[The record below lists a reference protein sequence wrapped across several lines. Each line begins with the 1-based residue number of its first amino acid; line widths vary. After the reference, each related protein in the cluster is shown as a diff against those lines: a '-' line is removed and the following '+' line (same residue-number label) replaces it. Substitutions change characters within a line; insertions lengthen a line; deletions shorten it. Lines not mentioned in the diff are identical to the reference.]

1 MAAEGILQQL
11 CKKISNKRHW
21 IQTKAQDS
29 SRKLLIPLL
38 SKGQY
43 AQDQPEESRT
53 CVTPYH
59 TKCLLKRTICRNQE
73 AKIAISLWPPHTSPP
88 KVYWNAHPQPCHWSS
103 LRIPSSISSTYY
115 TETVYEL
122 PIPCHYLHIM
132 TSCSLHTCV
141 FVRMCYLYIT
151 TSLPMGTY
159 HVSTNE
165 FNSCKRLPLHHLRTP
180 NTPYKAPIPP
190 INQPKGECNT
200 TYTLLIDS

>member
-1 MAAEGILQQL
+1 
-11 CKKISNKRHW
+11 
-21 IQTKAQDS
+21 
-29 SRKLLIPLL
+29 
-38 SKGQY
+38 
-43 AQDQPEESRT
+43 
-53 CVTPYH
+53 
-59 TKCLLKRTICRNQE
+59 
-73 AKIAISLWPPHTSPP
+73 
-88 KVYWNAHPQPCHWSS
+88 
-103 LRIPSSISSTYY
+103 
-115 TETVYEL
+115 
-122 PIPCHYLHIM
+122 M

-200 TYTLLIDS
+200 TYTLLIDTHRVTKKLLIACPYTLCLYTPVVHTPSMRQTKTPDFFDQLLISDQRLSGKPTRALFSKAMLLRDPLAVRNSCEYGSKVLTRP